1 MRSLNASPS
10 VELTVLMLAMLSET
24 ASIHRRWTESADPE
38 MSRLSN
44 TSCRPEG
51 RAQAVVLA
59 VERGEGELV
68 AQAGLGGD
76 DRLAVEVHV
85 VAVLPGGLQR
95 AGGRPAGDGRRPPLA
110 QLGAQPG
117 LHGGPDG
124 GGPRRAG
131 GRPAGDGRRPPLAQL
146 GAQRGLEVGPAG
158 EEARCYI

>member
-110 QLGAQPG
+110 QLGAQ
-117 LHGGPDG
+117 
-124 GGPRRAG
+124 R
-131 GRPAGDGRRPPLAQL
+131 GD
-146 GAQRGLEVGPAG
+146 EVGPAG
-158 EEARCYI
+158 EEARCDIQMTCSPASDPEAHHGREATPRCDLREDQ

>member
-24 ASIHRRWTESADPE
+24 ASIQRRWTDSPDPE

-44 TSCRPEG
+44 TSGRPQC
-51 RAQAVVLA
+51 RAQAAVLA

-85 VAVLPGGLQR
+85 VAVLAGGLE
-95 AGGRPAGDGRRPPLA
+95 GTGDGA
-110 QLGAQPG
+110 
-117 LHGGPDG
+117 
-124 GGPRRAG
+124 AG
-131 GRPAGDGRRPPLAQL
+131 HRGRPPLAQL
-146 GAQRGLEVGPAG
+146 GAQRGLEVRPAG
-158 EEARCYI
+158 EEARGLDVGDVVRGH

>member
-110 QLGAQPG
+110 QPGAP
-117 LHGGPDG
+117 
-124 GGPRRAG
+124 
-131 GRPAGDGRRPPLAQL
+131 
-146 GAQRGLEVGPAG
+146 RGLEVGPAG
-158 EEARCYI
+158 EEARCYIEMTCSRASDPEAHHGREATPRRGLREDQ